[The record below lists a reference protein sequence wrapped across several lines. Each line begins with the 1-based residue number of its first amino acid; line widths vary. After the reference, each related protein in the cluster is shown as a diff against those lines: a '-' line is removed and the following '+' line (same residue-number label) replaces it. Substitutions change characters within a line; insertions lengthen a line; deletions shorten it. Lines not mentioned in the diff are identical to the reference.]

1 VEVSAIGFGSGFIVT
16 PNSYIV
22 TNGHVVNDYE
32 SELEE
37 VRQLLRKY
45 AMTIAI
51 TSKPITPGGEG
62 AKIAYA
68 TGNVRPPRSPE
79 FQGGVGVE
87 EAGRSLWFY
96 VALVAIAVV
105 AAFVA
110 LIALARFRRRS

>member
-1 VEVSAIGFGSGFIVT
+1 VEVSAIGFGSGFMVT

-32 SELEE
+32 SKLEE

-62 AKIAYA
+62 AKIVYT
-68 TGNVRPPRSPE
+68 TGNVRPPGHRS
-79 FQGGVGVE
+79 F
-87 EAGRSLWFY
+87 R
-96 VALVAIAVV
+96 VV
-105 AAFVA
+105 WG
-110 LIALARFRRRS
+110 